1 VLALW
6 RTSLCGPRCE
16 GGRRIPLLARCV
28 LGARSFASEVDRVF
42 GFSDEEK
49 GLLVRS
55 MNTPARSTIGLA
67 VDCQWTTSGLA
78 APTGIPG
85 LDTIAR
91 CGFYRGGIHEVHG
104 NPGAGKTNI
113 VNQMLVM
120 PRPAR
125 KPFSSRVD

>member
-1 VLALW
+1 
-6 RTSLCGPRCE
+6 
-16 GGRRIPLLARCV
+16 
-28 LGARSFASEVDRVF
+28 
-42 GFSDEEK
+42 
-49 GLLVRS
+49 LVRS